1 MKRIVI
7 IALINFLIL
16 NVFAQ
21 TRITGTVV
29 DATGLEMIGSSIV
42 QKGTTNGVITDINGK
57 FTLNLLPNAEK
68 ILVISSVGYV
78 KQEVDVSS
86 RTNINVTLLE
96 DRITLDEVVVVGYG
110 TQKKVSI
117 TGSISNVSSKDLTDV
132 PVTSVS
138 NALTGKV
145 SGLVTRQVSGRPG
158 DDAAQLFIR
167 GQASFNSTAPLV
179 LVDGVERSFNQIDSE
194 DIESISVLKDASAT
208 AVYGV
213 RGANGVILVTT
224 KRGDEGKSK
233 ISLSSEY
240 GITHFTAIPQQLNA
254 ENTARLQREGSGN
267 DGLDI
272 TSSGNTNYFPTSE
285 YDMYLYRT
293 QLKPFTHP
301 DNDLVDIF
309 TKPGSRQRHNLNISG
324 GNKVLKYFVGLG
336 YLEQSGMFQTDVNE
350 LREHPTFAKLI
361 SLSPEVD
368 KALVNQDYNPE
379 YMYRRITARTN
390 LDINISEDFSIGI
403 DMSYRFGN
411 QNRPAAYSIIDN
423 NSDGEDLRLFAMFI
437 RNPPQAFPLIHANGA
452 MSAADTRWRQN
463 PLITLAYTG
472 YRNDTDND
480 MELTA
485 KFQYNL
491 RKLVKGLTIDGKYA
505 FDNSWG
511 NFRGM
516 GWRPFVYN
524 YNDATKVYTQGLNG
538 FLPKIDSSKDS
549 PISREYAELA
559 VRYNKTFNS
568 VHKVS
573 GVVLTN
579 FRSSKARSGEYSYVP
594 HIYQAL
600 VGRINYDYNERYLIE
615 FNMGYNGSNRF
626 AEGHRYDF
634 FPAVSVGWVP
644 TNEPYF
650 PKNDILNF
658 AKFRASAGQ
667 VGNDNLGNFS
677 YYYRSS
683 FSNINYTRYSFG
695 TNHNPYING
704 LMEGSLSNELITWET
719 ATKYNVGFDSQ
730 WLKSK
735 LSFNFDF
742 FQERR
747 TDILTNPGQYV
758 IASGTQNETNA
769 NKGKVIALAPSN
781 FGIVENKGFEAELGW
796 NDKIGQFQY
805 FAKGMFAFARNE
817 IIERSEEAQPYD
829 YLYRKGNPIGQFYG
843 YQFMG
848 FFQSAEEIAAAP
860 QQFGLTNVVPGDMRY
875 KDINGDGIIDQNDE
889 TPIGY
894 STVPEI
900 TFSGQF
906 GFSYKN
912 FDMSLMLQGATNVT
926 VNPTNEIGWDN
937 RFGAFFQEHLD
948 RWTPETAATATYPL
962 LRKASLPNT
971 NNYYTSTFWLKDGS
985 YLRLKNMQV
994 GYTIPRKVL
1003 KKTPL
1008 NSVRVYANGF
1018 NLLTLTEVTYVDPEM
1033 DPSKSNGFYYPQQKV
1048 YNVGINVTF

>member
-1 MKRIVI
+1 
-7 IALINFLIL
+7 
-16 NVFAQ
+16 
-21 TRITGTVV
+21 
-29 DATGLEMIGSSIV
+29 
-42 QKGTTNGVITDINGK
+42 
-57 FTLNLLPNAEK
+57 
-68 ILVISSVGYV
+68 
-78 KQEVDVSS
+78 
-86 RTNINVTLLE
+86 
-96 DRITLDEVVVVGYG
+96 
-110 TQKKVSI
+110 
-117 TGSISNVSSKDLTDV
+117 
-132 PVTSVS
+132 
-138 NALTGKV
+138 
-145 SGLVTRQVSGRPG
+145 
-158 DDAAQLFIR
+158 
-167 GQASFNSTAPLV
+167 
-179 LVDGVERSFNQIDSE
+179 
-194 DIESISVLKDASAT
+194 
-208 AVYGV
+208 
-213 RGANGVILVTT
+213 
-224 KRGDEGKSK
+224 
-233 ISLSSEY
+233 
-240 GITHFTAIPQQLNA
+240 
-254 ENTARLQREGSGN
+254 
-267 DGLDI
+267 
-272 TSSGNTNYFPTSE
+272 
-285 YDMYLYRT
+285 
-293 QLKPFTHP
+293 
-301 DNDLVDIF
+301 
-309 TKPGSRQRHNLNISG
+309 
-324 GNKVLKYFVGLG
+324 
-336 YLEQSGMFQTDVNE
+336 
-350 LREHPTFAKLI
+350 
-361 SLSPEVD
+361 
-368 KALVNQDYNPE
+368 
-379 YMYRRITARTN
+379 
-390 LDINISEDFSIGI
+390 
-403 DMSYRFGN
+403 
-411 QNRPAAYSIIDN
+411 
-423 NSDGEDLRLFAMFI
+423 
-437 RNPPQAFPLIHANGA
+437 
-452 MSAADTRWRQN
+452 
-463 PLITLAYTG
+463 
-472 YRNDTDND
+472 

-805 FAKGMFAFARNE
+805 FAKGMFAFARNK

-1018 NLLTLTEVTYVDPEM
+1018 NLFTLTEVTYVDPEM

>member
-7 IALINFLIL
+7 IITLINFLIL
-16 NVFAQ
+16 HAFAQ

-29 DATGLEMIGSSIV
+29 DAAGLEMIGSSII
-42 QKGTTNGVITDINGK
+42 QKGTTNGVITDINGE
-57 FTLNLLPNAEK
+57 FTINLLPNAEK
-68 ILVISSVGYV
+68 VLVISSVGYV

-86 RTNINVTLLE
+86 RTNINVILQEDQIALE
-96 DRITLDEVVVVGYG
+96 EVVVVGYG

-138 NALTGKV
+138 NALTGRV
-145 SGLVTRQVSGRPG
+145 SGLVTRQISGRPG
-158 DDAAQLFIR
+158 GDAAQLFIR
-167 GQASFNSTAPLV
+167 GQASFNTTAPLI

-254 ENTARLQREGSGN
+254 ENTARLQREGSYN

-272 TSSGNTNYFPTSE
+272 TTSGNTNNFPASE

-309 TKPGSRQRHNLNISG
+309 TKPGSRQRYNLNISG

-336 YLEQSGMFQTDVNE
+336 YLEQTGMYQTDVEE
-350 LREHPTFAKLI
+350 LRKHPTFAKLI

-368 KALVNQDYNPE
+368 KALVNPDYNPE
-379 YMYRRITARTN
+379 YLYRRITARTN
-390 LDINISEDFSIGI
+390 LDININDDFSIGI

-411 QNRPAAYSIIDN
+411 QNRPAAYSIIDA
-423 NSDGEDLRLFAMFI
+423 NSDGENMRLFAMFI
-437 RNPPQAFPLIHANGA
+437 RNPPQAFPLIHASGA
-452 MSAADTRWRQN
+452 MSSAHTRWRQN

-491 RKLVKGLTIDGKYA
+491 RKLLKGLSIDGKYA

-516 GWRPFVYN
+516 GWRPFVYS
-524 YNDATKVYTQGLNG
+524 YDEATNAYTQGLNG
-538 FLPKIDSSKDS
+538 FLPKTESSKSS

-559 VRYNKTFNS
+559 VRYNNTFNS
-568 VHKVS
+568 VHKIS

-579 FRSSKARSGEYSYVP
+579 FRSSKARSGQYSYVP
-594 HIYQAL
+594 HVYQAL
-600 VGRINYDYNERYLIE
+600 IGRVNYEYDERYLIE

-634 FPAVSVGWVP
+634 FPAVSAGWVP
-644 TNEPYF
+644 TNESFF
-650 PKNDILNF
+650 PKNNILNF
-658 AKFRASAGQ
+658 AKLRASAGQ
-667 VGNDNLGNFS
+667 VGNDNIGGFS

-683 FSNINYTRYSFG
+683 YENTNNTKYSFG
-695 TNHNPYING
+695 VTHNPYING
-704 LMEGSLSNELITWET
+704 LIEGTLPNELITWET

-730 WLKSK
+730 WFKSR
-735 LSFNFDF
+735 LSFNLDF
-742 FQERR
+742 FQELRSN
-747 TDILTNPGQYV
+747 ILTNPGRFIV
-758 IASGTQNETNA
+758 AAGTV
-769 NKGKVIALAPSN
+769 GLPPSN
-781 FGIVENKGFEAELGW
+781 LGIVENKGFETELGW
-796 NDKIGQFQY
+796 SDKIGQFQY

-848 FFQSAEEIAAAP
+848 FFQSVEEIAAAP

-875 KDINGDGIIDQNDE
+875 KDINGDGVIDQNDE

-912 FDMSLMLQGATNVT
+912 FDISLMLQGATNVT
-926 VNPTNEIGWDN
+926 VNPTNEVGWDN
-937 RFGAFFQEHLD
+937 RFGAFFEEHLN
-948 RWTPETAATATYPL
+948 RWTPETASTATYPL

-985 YLRLKNMQV
+985 YLRLKNLQF
-994 GYTIPRKVL
+994 GYAIPKKTLR
-1003 KKTPL
+1003 KTPL
-1008 NSVRVYANGF
+1008 NSIRLYANGF
-1018 NLLTLTEVTYVDPEM
+1018 NLFTLTEVTYVDPEM
-1033 DPSKSNGFYYPQQKV
+1033 PPGQSNGFYYPQQKV
-1048 YNVGINVTF
+1048 FNVG

>member
-7 IALINFLIL
+7 IITLINFLIL
-16 NVFAQ
+16 HAFAQ

-29 DATGLEMIGSSIV
+29 DAAGLEMIGSSII
-42 QKGTTNGVITDINGK
+42 QKGTTNGVITDINGE
-57 FTLNLLPNAEK
+57 FTINLLPNAEK
-68 ILVISSVGYV
+68 VLVISSVGYV

-86 RTNINVTLLE
+86 RTNINVILQEDQIALE
-96 DRITLDEVVVVGYG
+96 EVVVVGYG

-138 NALTGKV
+138 NALTGRV
-145 SGLVTRQVSGRPG
+145 SGLVTRQISGRPG
-158 DDAAQLFIR
+158 GDAAQLFIR
-167 GQASFNSTAPLV
+167 GQASFNTTAPLI

-254 ENTARLQREGSGN
+254 ENTARLQREGSYN

-272 TSSGNTNYFPTSE
+272 TTSGNTNNFPASE

-309 TKPGSRQRHNLNISG
+309 TKPGSRQRYNLNISG

-336 YLEQSGMFQTDVNE
+336 YLEQTGMYQTDVEE
-350 LREHPTFAKLI
+350 LRKHPTFAKLI

-368 KALVNQDYNPE
+368 KALVNPDYNPE
-379 YMYRRITARTN
+379 YLYRRITARTN
-390 LDINISEDFSIGI
+390 LDININDDFSIGI

-411 QNRPAAYSIIDN
+411 QNRPAAYSIIDA
-423 NSDGEDLRLFAMFI
+423 NSDGENMRLFAMFI
-437 RNPPQAFPLIHANGA
+437 RNPPQAFPLIHASGA
-452 MSAADTRWRQN
+452 MSSAHTRWRQN

-491 RKLVKGLTIDGKYA
+491 RKLLKGLSIDGKYA

-516 GWRPFVYN
+516 GWRPFVYS
-524 YNDATKVYTQGLNG
+524 YDEATNAYTQGLNG
-538 FLPKIDSSKDS
+538 FLPKTESSKSS

-559 VRYNKTFNS
+559 VRYNNTFNS
-568 VHKVS
+568 VHKIS

-579 FRSSKARSGEYSYVP
+579 FRSSKARSGQYSYVP
-594 HIYQAL
+594 HVYQAL
-600 VGRINYDYNERYLIE
+600 IGRVNYEYDERYLIE

-634 FPAVSVGWVP
+634 FPAVSAGWVP
-644 TNEPYF
+644 TNESFF
-650 PKNDILNF
+650 PKNNILNF
-658 AKFRASAGQ
+658 AKLRASAGQ
-667 VGNDNLGNFS
+667 VGNDNIGGFS

-683 FSNINYTRYSFG
+683 YKNTNNTKYSFG
-695 TNHNPYING
+695 VTHNPYING
-704 LMEGSLSNELITWET
+704 LIEGTLPNELITWET

-730 WLKSK
+730 WFKSR
-735 LSFNFDF
+735 LSFNLDF
-742 FQERR
+742 FQELRSN
-747 TDILTNPGQYV
+747 ILTNPGRFIV
-758 IASGTQNETNA
+758 AAGTV
-769 NKGKVIALAPSN
+769 GLPPSN
-781 FGIVENKGFEAELGW
+781 LGIVENKGFETELGW
-796 NDKIGQFQY
+796 SDKIGQFQY

-848 FFQSAEEIAAAP
+848 FFQSVEEIAAAP

-875 KDINGDGIIDQNDE
+875 KDINGDGVIDQNDE

-912 FDMSLMLQGATNVT
+912 FDISLMLQGATNVT
-926 VNPTNEIGWDN
+926 VNPTNEVGWDN
-937 RFGAFFQEHLD
+937 RFGAFFEEHLN
-948 RWTPETAATATYPL
+948 RWTPETASTATYPL

-985 YLRLKNMQV
+985 YLRLKNLQF
-994 GYTIPRKVL
+994 GYAIPKKALR
-1003 KKTPL
+1003 KTPL
-1008 NSVRVYANGF
+1008 NSIRLYANGF
-1018 NLLTLTEVTYVDPEM
+1018 NLFTLTEVTYVDPEM
-1033 DPSKSNGFYYPQQKV
+1033 DPNQSNGFYYPQQKV
-1048 YNVGINVTF
+1048 FNVGINVTF

>member
-7 IALINFLIL
+7 IITLINFLIL
-16 NVFAQ
+16 HAFAQ

-29 DATGLEMIGSSIV
+29 DAAGLEMIGSSII
-42 QKGTTNGVITDINGK
+42 QKGTTNGVITDINGE
-57 FTLNLLPNAEK
+57 FTINLLPNAEK
-68 ILVISSVGYV
+68 VLVISSVGYV

-86 RTNINVTLLE
+86 RTNINVILQEDQIALE
-96 DRITLDEVVVVGYG
+96 EVVVVGYG

-138 NALTGKV
+138 NALTGRV
-145 SGLVTRQVSGRPG
+145 SGLVTRQISGRPG
-158 DDAAQLFIR
+158 GDAAQLFIR
-167 GQASFNSTAPLV
+167 GQASFNTTAPLI

-254 ENTARLQREGSGN
+254 ENTARLQREGSYN

-272 TSSGNTNYFPTSE
+272 TTSGNTNNFPASE

-309 TKPGSRQRHNLNISG
+309 TKPGSRQRYNLNISG

-336 YLEQSGMFQTDVNE
+336 YLEQTGMYQTDVEE
-350 LREHPTFAKLI
+350 LRKHPTFAKLI

-368 KALVNQDYNPE
+368 KALVNPDYNPE
-379 YMYRRITARTN
+379 YLYRRITARTN
-390 LDINISEDFSIGI
+390 LDININDDFSIGI

-411 QNRPAAYSIIDN
+411 QNRPAAYSIIDA
-423 NSDGEDLRLFAMFI
+423 NSDGENMRLFAMFI
-437 RNPPQAFPLIHANGA
+437 RNPPQAFPLIHASGA
-452 MSAADTRWRQN
+452 MSSAHTRWRQN

-491 RKLVKGLTIDGKYA
+491 RKLLKGLSIDGKYA

-516 GWRPFVYN
+516 GWRPFVYS
-524 YNDATKVYTQGLNG
+524 YDEATNAYTQGLNG
-538 FLPKIDSSKDS
+538 FLPKTESSKSS

-559 VRYNKTFNS
+559 VRYNNTFNS
-568 VHKVS
+568 VHKIS

-579 FRSSKARSGEYSYVP
+579 FRSSKARSGQYSYVP
-594 HIYQAL
+594 HVYQAL
-600 VGRINYDYNERYLIE
+600 IGRVNYEYDERYLIE

-634 FPAVSVGWVP
+634 FPAVSAGWVP
-644 TNEPYF
+644 TNESFF
-650 PKNDILNF
+650 PKNNILNF
-658 AKFRASAGQ
+658 AKLRASAGQ
-667 VGNDNLGNFS
+667 VGNDNIGGFS

-683 FSNINYTRYSFG
+683 YENTNNTKYSFG
-695 TNHNPYING
+695 VTHNPYING
-704 LMEGSLSNELITWET
+704 LIEGTLPNELITWET

-730 WLKSK
+730 WFKSR
-735 LSFNFDF
+735 LSFNLDF
-742 FQERR
+742 FQELRSN
-747 TDILTNPGQYV
+747 ILTNPGRFIV
-758 IASGTQNETNA
+758 AAGTV
-769 NKGKVIALAPSN
+769 GLPPSN
-781 FGIVENKGFEAELGW
+781 LGIVENKGFETELGW
-796 NDKIGQFQY
+796 SDKIGQFQY

-848 FFQSAEEIAAAP
+848 FFQSVEEIAAAP

-875 KDINGDGIIDQNDE
+875 KDINGDGVIDQNDE

-912 FDMSLMLQGATNVT
+912 FDISLMLQGATNVT
-926 VNPTNEIGWDN
+926 VNPTNEVGWDN
-937 RFGAFFQEHLD
+937 RFGAFFEEHLN
-948 RWTPETAATATYPL
+948 RWTPETASTATYPL

-985 YLRLKNMQV
+985 YLRLKNLQF
-994 GYTIPRKVL
+994 GYAIPKKALR
-1003 KKTPL
+1003 KTPL
-1008 NSVRVYANGF
+1008 NSIRLYANGF
-1018 NLLTLTEVTYVDPEM
+1018 NLFTLTEVTYVDPEM
-1033 DPSKSNGFYYPQQKV
+1033 DPNQSNGFYYPQQKV
-1048 YNVGINVTF
+1048 FNVGINVTF